1 MHVINEPTLTF
12 GPNGLNV
19 KEYLLHMRFGN
30 LAYNLHC
37 IFSFKGTF
45 SVQRKSVL
53 GMYSKT
59 SNLHSNLSLLKS
71 DCKRKA
77 VGKEEHGQLVQ
88 NLIINVKRL
97 VKIGDVKSRFCCTY

>member
-45 SVQRKSVL
+45 SVQRKSLL

-71 DCKRKA
+71 DCKRN
-77 VGKEEHGQLVQ
+77 KEHDQLVQ
-88 NLIINVKRL
+88 NLVINVKRL
-97 VKIGDVKSRFCCTY
+97 MKGGDVKSKFYCTY

>member
-45 SVQRKSVL
+45 SVQRKSLL

-59 SNLHSNLSLLKS
+59 SNIHSNLSLLKS
-71 DCKRKA
+71 DCKRN
-77 VGKEEHGQLVQ
+77 KEHDQLVQ
-88 NLIINVKRL
+88 NLVINVKRL
-97 VKIGDVKSRFCCTY
+97 MKGGDVKSKFYCTY